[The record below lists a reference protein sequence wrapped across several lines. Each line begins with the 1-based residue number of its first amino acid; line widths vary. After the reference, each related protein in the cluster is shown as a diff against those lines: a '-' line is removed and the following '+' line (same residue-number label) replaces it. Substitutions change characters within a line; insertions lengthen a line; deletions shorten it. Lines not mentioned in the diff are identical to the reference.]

1 MASKTNLGFRIGCA
15 LCTIL
20 TSTALSQNRAKTGD
34 SFRPTEA
41 LIFVSPAFVPE
52 TIPELI
58 TSSDLVISGLVI
70 RSLPSRILGAEQE
83 TSTPVTDHLVRVTQT
98 FKGKS
103 KASDEVLVTQIG
115 GLWRGTEHKPAELLP
130 FQPQQEVILF
140 LKEEKDKK
148 PEGTKLPYFWVSG
161 VWAGLFVT
169 NDNEVFVSRSAP
181 EPLKA
186 AARKGKTA
194 FLQMLKDST
203 SPQAQ

>member
-1 MASKTNLGFRIGCA
+1 M
-15 LCTIL
+15 IL
-20 TSTALSQNRAKTGD
+20 TSTGLAQNRAKTGD
-34 SFRPTEA
+34 PIRPSEA

-52 TIPELI
+52 TIPELM
-58 TSSDLVISGLVI
+58 TSSDLVISGVVI
-70 RSLPSRILGAEQE
+70 RSLPSRILGAENE
-83 TSTPVTDHLVRVTQT
+83 VSTPVTDHLVRVVQT

-140 LKEEKDKK
+140 LKEEKEKK
-148 PEGTKLPYFWVSG
+148 PEGTKLPCFWVSG
-161 VWAGLFVT
+161 VWAGLFLT
-169 NDNEVFVSRSAP
+169 NDNEVLVSRSAP
-181 EPLKA
+181 EPMKA

-203 SPQAQ
+203 GSQAQ